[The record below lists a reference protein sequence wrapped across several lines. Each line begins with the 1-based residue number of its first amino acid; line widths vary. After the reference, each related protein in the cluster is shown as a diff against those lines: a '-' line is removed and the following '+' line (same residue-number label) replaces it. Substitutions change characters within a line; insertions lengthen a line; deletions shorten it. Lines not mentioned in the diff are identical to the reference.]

1 MKTVYPTKVSVTL
14 VLIISIIVGCTLIP
28 LIINSKWILFFIDLL
43 VYAIV
48 LYLMLS
54 IKYEIN
60 DSQLIIH
67 QAIGK
72 MIIDIN
78 TIKSI
83 EPTHTILS
91 APASSLDRL
100 RISYNKYDEVV
111 ISPRRKEEFIRQL
124 QYDFAV
130 VQAFHRGQ
138 SLITDSLTK
147 SVHIKN
153 FKAEYLESFNP
164 SILQSLSYACTG

>member
-14 VLIISIIVGCTLIP
+14 VLIISIIVGCTLVP

-43 VYAIV
+43 VYAIL

-67 QAIGK
+67 QTMGK

-124 QYDFAV
+124 QSINP
-130 VQAFHRGQ
+130 Q
-138 SLITDSLTK
+138 ITVK
-147 SVHIKN
+147 GEK
-153 FKAEYLESFNP
+153 
-164 SILQSLSYACTG
+164 

>member
-14 VLIISIIVGCTLIP
+14 ILIISIIMGCILIS
-28 LIINSKWILFFIDLL
+28 LAVSSKWIPFFIDLL
-43 VYAIV
+43 LYVSV
-48 LYLMLS
+48 VYLMVS

-60 DSQLIIH
+60 ESQLIIH
-67 QAIGK
+67 QAMGK
-72 MIIDIN
+72 MVIDIN

-100 RISYNKYDEVV
+100 RISYNKYDDVV

-124 QYDFAV
+124 QSINPNIV
-130 VQAFHRGQ
+130 
-138 SLITDSLTK
+138 
-147 SVHIKN
+147 
-153 FKAEYLESFNP
+153 FKEKE
-164 SILQSLSYACTG
+164 

>member
-14 VLIISIIVGCTLIP
+14 ILIISIIMGCILIS
-28 LIINSKWILFFIDLL
+28 LAVSSKWIPFFINLL
-43 VYAIV
+43 LYVSV
-48 LYLMLS
+48 VYLMVS

-60 DSQLIIH
+60 ESQLIIH
-67 QAIGK
+67 QAMGK
-72 MIIDIN
+72 MVIDIN

-100 RISYNKYDEVV
+100 RISYNKYDDVV

-124 QYDFAV
+124 QSINPNIV
-130 VQAFHRGQ
+130 
-138 SLITDSLTK
+138 
-147 SVHIKN
+147 
-153 FKAEYLESFNP
+153 FKEKE
-164 SILQSLSYACTG
+164 

>member
-14 VLIISIIVGCTLIP
+14 VLIISLIMGC
-28 LIINSKWILFFIDLL
+28 IL
-43 VYAIV
+43 VPYAIKS
-48 LYLMLS
+48 LWIPFTIILILHFLLLFMLAN
-54 IKYEIN
+54 IKYVITE
-60 DSQLIIH
+60 SQLIID
-67 QAIGK
+67 QSLGK
-72 MIIDIN
+72 WGKEVIDIS

-124 QYDFAV
+124 QSINP
-130 VQAFHRGQ
+130 Q
-138 SLITDSLTK
+138 ITVK
-147 SVHIKN
+147 GGK
-153 FKAEYLESFNP
+153 
-164 SILQSLSYACTG
+164 